1 MAVTSPGKVCT
12 LRASHRAWE
21 APLTRPAMS
30 NAVDRHG
37 RYRLTNRYV
46 EVAGEPSVPVSGE
59 IHFSRLPRARWEDRL
74 RLMKA
79 GGITVVACYVFWLHH
94 EPQEGDIRFDG
105 NLDVAAFV
113 RLCRSVGLDVVL
125 RIGPWCHGEARNG
138 GFPDWVQAA
147 AVRHRTNDPA
157 YLRLVQRWFT
167 RLGAELAA
175 LSGPGSN
182 IIGIQLE
189 NELYDQPRHI
199 RELKNLARA
208 AGLNAPVWTATA
220 WGGADLPHD
229 EVLPLFGGYGDGFWV
244 DADAPWDAAFRE
256 HYFFSHVWDD
266 PGIGADLREHLGNG
280 DAVAP
285 PRTPSAFYPAATCEL
300 AGGMATAYQRRPWPQ
315 GLDIAAVAHN
325 KIGNG
330 SAWQGY
336 YMFAGGT
343 NPADNMQESQATG
356 YPNDLPR
363 FDYDFHAPIGAAG
376 RVSASFAQLR
386 KQHAFLAAFGGRLA
400 WMPSTLPDIRPDGV
414 DDASTLRWA
423 LRSDGES
430 GFVFITWHQPHV
442 PLDAYPAAQFEVELD
457 AGTVVFPDRPVTI
470 PPGTIAHW
478 PVNLDVGGVLLEWA
492 TASPLTVLGN
502 GLTVLRNGSGPT
514 LVLAAEPGIGVE
526 LRLAEG
532 TSLTGPATALADN
545 AYAVTADTPVLLTA
559 ATRDSALNILVLPPG
574 DADKAWVPDTA
585 DGRQLILSK
594 DPVWVTGSGNLAG
607 RTSGAPEVLRY
618 SLESAS
624 FEAVAI
630 AGARPAQEPELPKA
644 ELTRP
649 AQPVP
654 PSFGSVAG
662 RASAPSAAAIAE
674 LARTYR
680 VGLPAGAFPCDA
692 EAGRSTG
699 GGSTT
704 ELEIHWAGDVA
715 RLLVDGTVVA
725 DRFWDGSPWIV
736 ELDDAGIG
744 PHSDLVLQILPLA
757 GDAAVG
763 LPLEAQG
770 RRGSTPGDLVSLD
783 SLRVVRWCEWAEE
796 SVR

>member
-1 MAVTSPGKVCT
+1 MAATSPGKVRT
-12 LRASHRAWE
+12 LRVSHTAWE

-30 NAVDRHG
+30 NAVDRHE

-46 EVAGEPSVPVSGE
+46 EVAGVPCIPVSGE
-59 IHFSRLPRARWEDRL
+59 IHFSRLPRGRWEDRL

-79 GGITVVACYVFWLHH
+79 GGITVAACYVFWLHH
-94 EPQEGDIRFDG
+94 EPQEGDVRFDG

-125 RIGPWCHGEARNG
+125 RIGPWCHGEVRNG

-147 AVRHRTNDPA
+147 DVRHRTNDPS
-157 YLRLVQRWFT
+157 YLRLVQRWFG
-167 RLGAELAA
+167 RLGAELAE
-175 LSGPGSN
+175 LVGPDSN
-182 IIGIQLE
+182 VIGIQLE
-189 NELYDQPRHI
+189 NELYDQPGHL

-244 DADAPWDAAFRE
+244 DADAPWDVTFRE
-256 HYFFSHVWDD
+256 HYLFSHVWDD

-280 DAVAP
+280 DGAAP
-285 PRTPSAFYPAATCEL
+285 PRTPSALYPAATCEL
-300 AGGMATAYQRRPWPQ
+300 AGGMATAYQRRPWPRA
-315 GLDIAAVAHN
+315 LDVAAVAHN

-343 NPADNMQESQATG
+343 NPADDMQESQATG

-376 RVSASFAQLR
+376 RLSASFAQLR
-386 KQHAFLAAFGGRLA
+386 KQHAFLAAFGQRLA
-400 WMPSTLPDIRPDGV
+400 RMPSSLPEVRPDGV
-414 DDASTLRWA
+414 DDSTTLRWA
-423 LRSDGES
+423 LRSDGQS

-442 PLDAYPAAQFEVELD
+442 PLDAYPAAQFEVDLD
-457 AGTVVFPDRPVTI
+457 AGTVAFPDSPLSI

-478 PVNLDVGGVLLEWA
+478 PVNLEVGGVLLEWA
-492 TASPLTVLGN
+492 TASPLTILGH
-502 GLTVLRNGSGPT
+502 GSAPT

-526 LRLAEG
+526 LRLKEG
-532 TSLTGPATALADN
+532 TALAGPATALADN
-545 AYAVTADTPVLLTA
+545 TYAVAADAPVLLTA
-559 ATRDSALNILVLPPG
+559 TAGDSSLNILVLPDG
-574 DADKAWVPDTA
+574 AADTAWVLDTEH
-585 DGRQLILSK
+585 GRQLVLSRE
-594 DPVWVTGSGNLAG
+594 PVWVAASGNLAG

-624 FEAVAI
+624 FEAVVI
-630 AGARPAQEPELPKA
+630 AGARPSQELELPEA
-644 ELTRP
+644 ELIRP
-649 AQPVP
+649 ARPVP

-662 RASAPSAAAIAE
+662 RASAPSPAAIAE
-674 LARTYR
+674 LARMYR
-680 VGLPAGAFPCDA
+680 IGLPAGAFPGS
-692 EAGRSTG
+692 EQAGGSTG
-699 GGSTT
+699 GGTA

-715 RLLVDGTVVA
+715 QLLVDGIVVA

-736 ELDDAGIG
+736 ELSDAGIG
-744 PHSDLVLQILPLA
+744 AQSDVVLHILPLA
-757 GDAAVG
+757 TDAAVG
-763 LPLEAQG
+763 LPLEA
-770 RRGSTPGDLVSLD
+770 RRRRDSTTGDLVSLD
-783 SLRVVRWCEWAEE
+783 SLRVVRWTEWTEKPGP
-796 SVR
+796 